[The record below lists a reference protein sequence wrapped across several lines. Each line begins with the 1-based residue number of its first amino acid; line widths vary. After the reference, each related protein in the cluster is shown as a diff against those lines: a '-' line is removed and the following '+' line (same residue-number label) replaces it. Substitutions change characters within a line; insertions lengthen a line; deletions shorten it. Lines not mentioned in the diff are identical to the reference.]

1 MAVGVLIT
9 LGKRKGTG
17 REDLREVSYVTRL
30 VPLPCRRRR
39 CYRILSPSSARD
51 EVLVMED
58 DDVWGSGSD
67 DELEREWV
75 TRQAVHFNSGY
86 REGLDE
92 GKKVTLQKGFN
103 AGFKEGER
111 GGHEWGQR
119 RGAISTLQA
128 LAGQLPGTSAILAE
142 IQAVAD
148 SLAAQGTTKE
158 SARKFCD
165 FRVVTSESAD
175 QLHAEDK
182 HAPDGD
188 QEGGTYADKWA
199 KVSAAMTSVDDLA
212 AGFGLVLTRDEST
225 CVQLGV
231 EDILAENSAEDLLAG
246 VDSDPVKKAL
256 PEETSS

>member
-1 MAVGVLIT
+1 
-9 LGKRKGTG
+9 
-17 REDLREVSYVTRL
+17 
-30 VPLPCRRRR
+30 
-39 CYRILSPSSARD
+39 
-51 EVLVMED
+51 MED

-92 GKKVTLQKGFN
+92 GKKDSRKANEEATSGAS
-103 AGFKEGER
+103 AGVLLAVSVSHFGC
-111 GGHEWGQR
+111 GH
-119 RGAISTLQA
+119 A
-128 LAGQLPGTSAILAE
+128 LALLVIATGLR
-142 IQAVAD
+142 D